1 MKEAARSV
9 VKKVR
14 KEVKQPKWRRSKGIR
29 WTIGIVLTLAIAALF
44 PRAKTA
50 EYLGYSV
57 GSLWTNETVI
67 APFTYPVYKDP
78 DRLREDLNEAL
89 QELYPVYVQDLK
101 AKDRSLDTLQKTW
114 RHLTTVLDRARKDTT
129 KATSITD
136 SFAYVDLSADE
147 WSVLLSNKPQVD
159 LAKALTALQP
169 IVEEVYARQQVVD
182 LDQVPPELSSKKLIA
197 LRTRATEEVL
207 LERDS
212 LLTRERVEA
221 LIANKL
227 DQRLQSSK
235 PVSHALARIASH
247 SLIPNIVYSNQKT
260 EENREALTAK
270 VTRTDGI
277 ITEGQRIIGKGDIIT
292 PQTKASLES
301 LSQVRMDR
309 GGWWAQFG
317 RVIGTIGHVAV
328 IILLMVLYLKFIR
341 RRIYNDNLQVLLLSA
356 VIFFPAAL
364 AFLSIQIQVDFPL
377 EYLIL
382 LPVTSMLLTVMFDS
396 RTGFYGTVVGALI
409 IAGIR
414 GNDYSVALAGLTA
427 GAFAAY
433 TVRDLRSRA
442 QLFQS
447 IGYILLGYL
456 IAITALALERGTPF
470 NEFSMEMLAALGN
483 SLISPVLTLG
493 VLYAVETMFD
503 TVSEL
508 RLTEYDNINH
518 PLLRELALRAPGT
531 YQHTMMVAQ
540 LAENASIAI
549 GANAL
554 LAKVGAYFHDIGKLT
569 QPTDFIENQGG
580 DVTNV
585 HEVLTP
591 EESAKRVREHVT
603 QGIDLAYAHNL
614 PERVVDFIPMHH
626 GTLKISFFYDRH
638 VKLTGE
644 LPEDDEVFRYP
655 GPRPDTKETAIVM
668 LADAAEAIARNVAQK
683 STEPSIEAIDAAL
696 ENLVRARI
704 NEGQL
709 DDCDLTLK
717 ELHTV
722 RNVFSHLLGGLHHTR
737 ISYPGQNGAA
747 QASNSPLAILQSTET
762 VAE

>member
-1 MKEAARSV
+1 MKEAARGL
-9 VKKVR
+9 VKRVR
-14 KEVKQPKWRRSKGIR
+14 KEVKQPKWRRSKAIR

-50 EYLGYSV
+50 ELLGYSV
-57 GSLWTNETVI
+57 GSLWTDETVV
-67 APFTYPVYKDP
+67 APYTYPVYKD
-78 DRLREDLNEAL
+78 DNRYNQDVKDAL
-89 QELYPVYVQDLK
+89 AELYPVYVRETR
-101 AKDRSLDTLQKTW
+101 AKERSLDSLQKTW
-114 RHLTTVLDRARKDTT
+114 KRLGTSLEAARKDTLSDISLQDT
-129 KATSITD
+129 
-136 SFAYVDLSADE
+136 FAYVDLSSDE
-147 WSVLLSNKPQVD
+147 WENLLSVREPLNLD
-159 LAKALTALQP
+159 LISTEVQNVVENLFAGKYLT
-169 IVEEVYARQQVVD
+169 D
-182 LDQVPPELSSKKLIA
+182 FDKVPPELSSKKFIA
-197 LRTRATEEVL
+197 LRTRATEEL
-207 LERDS
+207 IIERDS
-212 LLTRERVEA
+212 VLNRERAEA
-221 LIANKL
+221 YIQ
-227 DQRLQSSK
+227 QRLEGKIKRPAPIVHSI
-235 PVSHALARIASH
+235 ARIASH
-247 SLIPNIVYSNQKT
+247 SILPNITYNNEKT
-260 EENREALTAK
+260 DENRSAIAAR
-270 VTRTDGI
+270 VPRTDGI
-277 ITEGQRIIGKGDIIT
+277 VVEGQRIIGKGDIIT
-292 PQTKASLES
+292 PQVKASLES
-301 LSQVRMDR
+301 LTRVRLDR
-309 GGWWAQFG
+309 GGFWAQLG
-317 RVIGTIGHVAV
+317 RIIGTIGHVGV

-341 RRIYNDNLQVLLLSA
+341 RRIYNDNLQVLLLSL
-356 VIFFPAAL
+356 VLFFPAVL
-364 AFLSIQIQVDFPL
+364 AFLSVQIQVDFPF

-456 IAITALALERGTPF
+456 IAITAIALERGTPF
-470 NEFSMEMLAALGN
+470 SEFSMDMLAALGN

-508 RLTEYDNINH
+508 RLNEYDNINH

-580 DVTNV
+580 DVPNV

-591 EESAKRVREHVT
+591 EESATRVREHVT

-626 GTLKISFFYDRH
+626 GTLRISFFYDRYIQT
-638 VKLTGE
+638 TGE
-644 LPEDDEVFRYP
+644 VPENDDLFRYP
-655 GPRPDTKETAIVM
+655 GPKPDTKETAIVM

-683 STEPSIEAIDAAL
+683 AAEPSVEAIDVAL
-696 ENLVRARI
+696 ESLIRSRI
-704 NEGQL
+704 TEGQL

-717 ELHTV
+717 EIKVV

-737 ISYPGQNGAA
+737 ISYPTQPEH
-747 QASNSPLAILQSTET
+747 SPLAVVPET
-762 VAE
+762 TSVHE

>member
-9 VKKVR
+9 VKKMR
-14 KEVKQPKWRRSKGIR
+14 KEVKQPKWRRSKSIR

-57 GSLWTNETVI
+57 GSLWTDETVI

-78 DRLREDLNEAL
+78 NRLRQDLNEAL
-89 QELYPVYVQDLK
+89 AELYPVYTQDVK
-101 AKDRSLDTLQKTW
+101 ARDRSLDSLQRTW
-114 RHLTTVLDRARKDTT
+114 VHLSSVVDRARKDSTH
-129 KATSITD
+129 ATAITD

-147 WSVLLSNKPQVD
+147 WSVLLADRPQVD
-159 LAKALTALQP
+159 LQKALADLLP
-169 IVEEVYARQQVVD
+169 IVDDLYRAHYVAE

-207 LERDS
+207 IERDS

-221 LIANKL
+221 IIADRL
-227 DQRLQSSK
+227 DRRLQSTK
-235 PVSHALARIASH
+235 PATHAIARIASH
-247 SLIPNIVYSNQKT
+247 SLVPNVLYSNQKT
-260 EENREALTAK
+260 DENREALAAK

-277 ITEGQRIIGKGDIIT
+277 IVEGQRIIGKGDVIT
-292 PQTKASLES
+292 PQAKASLES

-364 AFLSIQIQVDFPL
+364 AFFSIQIQVDFPL

-470 NEFSMEMLAALGN
+470 NEFSTEMLAALGN

-569 QPTDFIENQGG
+569 QPTDFIENQGAE
-580 DVTNV
+580 VPNV

-626 GTLKISFFYDRH
+626 GTLKISFFYDRY
-638 VKLTGE
+638 VKLTGNA
-644 LPEDDEVFRYP
+644 PEDDELFRYP
-655 GPRPDTKETAIVM
+655 GPRPNSKETAIVM
-668 LADAAEAIARNVAQK
+668 LADAAEAIARNVAQN
-683 STEPSIEAIDAAL
+683 SAEPSVEAIDQAL
-696 ENLVRARI
+696 EGLIKSRI

-709 DDCDLTLK
+709 DDCELTLK
-717 ELHTV
+717 EMHTV
-722 RNVFSHLLGGLHHTR
+722 KNVFTHLLGGLHHTR

-747 QASNSPLAILQSTET
+747 QSADSPLAILQASET
-762 VAE
+762 VAD

>member
-1 MKEAARSV
+1 MKEAARGI
-9 VKKVR
+9 VKRVR
-14 KEVKQPKWRRSKGIR
+14 KEVKQPKWRRSKGVR

-44 PRAKTA
+44 PRARTA

-57 GSLWTNETVI
+57 GSMWTNETVI

-78 DRLREDLNEAL
+78 ERLREDLNAAVND
-89 QELYPVYVQDLK
+89 LYPVYVQDPQ
-101 AKDRSLDTLQKTW
+101 AKQRSVDSLQREWK
-114 RHLTTVLDRARKDTT
+114 RLTVLVDRARKDSLQ
-129 KATSITD
+129 ALSLADNFSHI
-136 SFAYVDLSADE
+136 DLSTDE
-147 WSVLLSNKPQVD
+147 WSVLTSPRNPVD
-159 LAKALTALQP
+159 LSRALASMLP
-169 IVEEVYARQQVVD
+169 IIDELYTGSYITEF
-182 LDQVPPELSSKKLIA
+182 DQVPPELSSKKLIA

-207 LERDS
+207 IERDS
-212 LLTRERVEA
+212 LLTRERLEA
-221 LIANKL
+221 LIATRL
-227 DQRLQSSK
+227 DRRIQSSK
-235 PVSHALARIASH
+235 PVTHALARIASH
-247 SLIPNIVYSNQKT
+247 SLLPNILFSNQKT
-260 EENREALTAK
+260 DENRDALTAK

-277 ITEGQRIIGKGDIIT
+277 VVEGQRIIGKGDVIT
-292 PQTKASLES
+292 AQSKASLES

-317 RVIGTIGHVAV
+317 RLIGTIGHVAV

-341 RRIYNDNLQVLLLSA
+341 RRIYNDNLQVLLLSG

-414 GNDYSVALAGLTA
+414 GNDYSVALASLTA

-433 TVRDLRSRA
+433 TVRDLRSRS
-442 QLFQS
+442 QLFKS

-580 DVTNV
+580 DVPNV

-626 GTLKISFFYDRH
+626 GTLKISFFYDQY
-638 VKLTGE
+638 VKQTGE
-644 LPEDDEVFRYP
+644 IPADDEIFRYP
-655 GPRPDTKETAIVM
+655 GPKPDTKETAIVM
-668 LADAAEAIARNVAQK
+668 LADAAEAIARHVAQK
-683 STEPSIEAIDAAL
+683 SAEPSTEAIDSAL
-696 ENLVRARI
+696 EQLVRTRI
-704 NEGQL
+704 TEGQL

-717 ELHTV
+717 EVHTV

-737 ISYPGQNGAA
+737 ISYPGQNGST
-747 QASNSPLAILQSTET
+747 QSGQSPLAIMQEPTTLSQ
-762 VAE
+762 